1 MQIEQQKQKEVR
13 LCPGCGSPAVE
24 FSSLVGGEAVCR
36 VCKWKG
42 DREELLVMPFD
53 HIYGTEEGVGMALH
67 NELRRVFS
75 NPLFATDIIRFLT
88 RWGFVEVDKDNRAD
102 VPTTTRY
109 IAAIGRA
116 VLVAVIKERE
126 KIEME
131 KGNGGA

>member
-1 MQIEQQKQKEVR
+1 MKVEKQHEKIR

-24 FSSLVGGEAVCR
+24 FSALEGGVAECR

-42 DREELLVMPFD
+42 SRDELLLMPFD
-53 HIYGTEEGVGMALH
+53 HIYGTDEGVGMALH
-67 NELRRVFS
+67 NEIRRVFT
-75 NPLFATDIIRFLT
+75 NPLFATDIIRFLA
-88 RWGFVEVDKDNRAD
+88 RWGFVPVDKDNKAD
-102 VPTTTRY
+102 VKLTTRY

-131 KGNGGA
+131 KGNGGG